1 VRQMHVKY
9 APFLILA
16 VCVASASLAQESK
29 LQLRSRAFA
38 KGSVIP
44 SEYTCTGPDKSP
56 PLTWTGTPAG
66 TRSFALIVDDP
77 DAPRGTFVHWVIYN
91 MGSSVNQL
99 PEDTPRSAQTTF
111 GARQGVNG
119 LNNIGYRGPCPP
131 PGARHHY
138 HFRLFALDSP
148 LKLEPGASAAEVR
161 QAMREHVLA
170 STELVGIFG
179 R

>member
-1 VRQMHVKY
+1 MRVKY
-9 APFLILA
+9 APFLIVA
-16 VCVASASLAQESK
+16 VCIASGSLAQESI
-29 LQLRSRAFA
+29 LQLRSTAFIE
-38 KGSVIP
+38 GSVIP
-44 SEYTCTGPDKSP
+44 SEYTCAGADKSP
-56 PLTWTGTPAG
+56 PLKWTGTPAG
-66 TRSFALIVDDP
+66 TGSFALIVDDP

-91 MGSSVNQL
+91 MGSSITQL
-99 PEDTPRSAQTTF
+99 PEDTPRAAETTL

-119 LNNIGYRGPCPP
+119 VDRIGYKGPCPP
-131 PGARHHY
+131 PGAPHHY

-161 QAMREHVLA
+161 QAIKGHVLA

>member
-1 VRQMHVKY
+1 MHVKY
-9 APFLILA
+9 ARFVILA
-16 VCVASASLAQESK
+16 VCIASASLAQESK
-29 LQLRSRAFA
+29 LQLRSTAFA
-38 KGSVIP
+38 EGSVIP
-44 SEYTCTGPDKSP
+44 SEYTCTGADKSP

-91 MGSSVNQL
+91 MGSSMTQL
-99 PEDTPRSAQTTF
+99 LEDTPRSAETTF

-119 LNNIGYRGPCPP
+119 LDNIGYKGPCPP
-131 PGARHHY
+131 PGAPHHY

-148 LKLEPGASAAEVR
+148 LKLELGTNAAEVR
-161 QAMREHVLA
+161 QAMNGHVLA